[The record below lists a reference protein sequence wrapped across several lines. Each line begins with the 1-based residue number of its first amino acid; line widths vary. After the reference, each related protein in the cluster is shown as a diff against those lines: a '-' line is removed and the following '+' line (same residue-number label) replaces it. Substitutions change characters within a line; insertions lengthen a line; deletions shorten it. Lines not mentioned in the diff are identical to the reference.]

1 MGFFKSYIKGVF
13 YKAVYSNG
21 YYYVVGRFT
30 NDDSGLIMRLDENGN
45 VLFKRSLQVNNKK
58 TDITNMIVGND
69 GNIIICGTTALD
81 TFILKLSSSSGNI
94 IWIRKLDSNAG
105 RSSLAFRN
113 LEKINNN
120 RIVLITSK
128 DYGIVNIFSES
139 GDLILSKRLR
149 SINRSS
155 NRLLIRG
162 VYASPDGSKI
172 LFTCHDY
179 NSVHSDQGT
188 VLIVTDSNLNLLNS
202 LRIPQLSD
210 NLFEQDAAFVNNNEV
225 YFQGQI
231 GTNSEDSY
239 YLVKWN
245 INETLPTLNGIF
257 FPQKYAFSR
266 RDMLVQNNKIY
277 LSFIDELEDN
287 NDGVAIFDT
296 SFNLIEAN
304 GLDANG
310 DTNIN
315 LPNPST
321 GHLYPEISSFNG
333 NNLISLVNRI
343 QAILV
348 SNDQIDTC
356 ITVPRNI
363 TYSNY
368 SRTTIESITSIID
381 TSHAVVT
388 PTYTLGSYPNESIGI
403 HCDNTPEVDLE
414 LSTITASPTEIIA
427 NGTSTSVITVT
438 LKDADGNTIDP
449 SPYTV
454 NIDTTAGTWQTPVQT
469 TGNGVYTRILR
480 SSTTEETALLQFTVQ
495 GVGQG
500 EDTATVEFI
509 ELGAVIDIGDNTA
522 LQSPYL
528 YLQAAGSTGQES
540 TRGRHLR
547 WALRGVLGEKHLPK
561 GSYATS
567 NVNFNKPKDYVLIY
581 RAAYI
586 KKAVHL
592 NFIEHSPQV
601 VDNTNYLWIYRIGDK
616 DFNIRFSNTTKYNQ
630 ILTTTNPLSQ
640 SAQFLI
646 AYAGEILEIESTTGL
661 FFAVTCNFNAPFQ
674 NGDITAKIETLSVE
688 ADTPISNRIVSNR
701 HDLSGNFGNSLRLL
715 CENGK
720 VVRGYTTGLHV
731 GSIDFEFY
739 DVLINEINTT
749 TGWDELGDYALTLNT
764 NTAYEQ
770 LEPSPGDV
778 HGIWQRFND
787 DAYVNINNYHKRW
800 EGSVEAGDRN
810 IKQVVDKYISLS
822 NQATNPTAVESIPLG
837 NDPNDP
843 TDYVSISNLDLL
855 NIAANDY
862 HIARLLGL
870 GILDIDTPQSFQ
882 TKDKK
887 TGKQVSIQA
896 YKSPLYVY
904 VAEYYTVADLED
916 GLGKREVH
924 HLFMSLPTSDAT
936 SRLPLPVDLNAIVP
950 GLSIGGDS
958 SQGFPLT
965 DEDGYTHDGLSRYV
979 RLYNEALPE
988 DQINVPFFNS
998 NEYINLSAITDTVY
1012 GGVEYRMNL
1021 EGEWR
1026 KPELPRDIR
1035 YYNAVPQGEQ
1045 PHFESRFI
1053 IIPSDNNAY
1062 HTHRQ
1067 TVSGDHHYSS
1077 YGINWFSRATSSD
1090 SIVSINTLLRPQN
1103 PLLPPS
1109 NTMAHL
1115 IRSESPLLLTSAS
1128 EQARLSSI
1136 NPNGDRTLIRL
1147 SFDYHSYHE
1156 LKNHQ
1161 VPVDD
1166 PITNQTL
1173 VTDIN
1178 SIYPDGEEIFAEDI
1192 DIFFR
1197 NEVPNKV
1204 IGKAVTITDHS
1215 TEETLSLI
1223 QTGDYYIASTDQTV
1237 VPTVTPGTEDNY
1249 IGGFF
1254 VMGNDNYLIQAVT
1267 QSAQGPIFTVYKKEI
1282 TESIVNGGMPSDQT
1296 NGELVSPEI
1305 IGDGYFMAFENM
1317 QTPDNWGTPNPYTVK
1332 VKVGENWNVHR
1343 EVITLIDD
1351 DGVEDRYLEK
1361 TRGIWS
1367 NQNSNHTTIVS
1378 LDENGN
1384 VSAQNTGLYR
1394 ITFHGIQLNEHSQ
1407 YTENSVSVE
1416 WSGGIVRLFT
1426 EATITSGIP
1435 TGSRKVL
1442 PVLKIENVIRPGE
1455 TAPFN
1460 DLVVYAQDPAF
1471 DPTDTNYDAIQ
1482 TGVNIEANFYPG
1494 YKIYLYAD
1502 SGFGLTENNI
1512 LPDEGEGM
1520 RYSIFGFRGVDT
1532 DDDFVSRISIPAV
1545 MYAQELIE
1553 ALPPEQPEG
1562 GVYATRPDFYGRST
1576 YTFTTKY
1583 QHKPHGVLFYRTND
1597 EALLNS
1603 LYEKTTIQ
1611 QIREELALLGGNNEE
1626 YLTNRWENFLDFT
1639 QLEADGDYKVYPPVG
1654 VSNDGYK
1661 FPNPDKI
1668 SLYQWANIILGELGQ
1683 PLITESP
1690 GDLAVGDPKILNFV
1704 KGYIYNAFVPL
1715 AEIPILYQYLND
1727 SEYQPIAK
1735 KQVVYDRNG
1744 HTLPPVDPK
1753 TLGPDDET
1761 PEFDMAPM
1769 MKIIGNT
1776 PNETL
1781 FTDFTLDGT
1790 SNNLYFYGAKELS
1803 TQMKMSDF
1811 SPFLGPIKLVN
1822 TNAPETPEIKR
1833 IMPVLENEVL
1843 GITPSIQLEVNAYPS
1858 VQNIKKLTIY
1868 RSTNRLAAQSVRT
1881 MDIVKV
1887 IDLETENLLGSP
1899 IWTVT
1904 DAFEDLS
1911 EVPYGNPLFYRI
1923 TASREVEYA
1932 DKDGNVITEYAPSKS
1947 SKISASAIVEVVN
1960 PISPTLN
1967 YTSDPITDGSNELHN
1982 IVLEWN
1988 KTCFNGKYHLYKMNS
2003 NGNWNKIHELITND
2017 SVIQLSLLDTDLN
2030 SNSLV
2035 IINSDGVNVY
2045 HHFKVITENTSGM
2058 LSIEENILTIPNT
2071 STPNSAGIGS
2081 LTIGTTFTISN

>member
-1 MGFFKSYIKGVF
+1 MGFFKTYIQNTFIQGRI
-13 YKAVYSNG
+13 YEIVYSNS
-21 YYYVVGRFT
+21 YYFVIGNLFT
-30 NDDSGLIMRLDENGN
+30 NDDSSMIMKLDINGN
-45 VLFKRSLQVNNKK
+45 VIFKRSLKIEGVN
-58 TDITNMIVGND
+58 TLAFNMTVVND
-69 GNIIICGTTALD
+69 GNIIISGNLQGIGTNA
-81 TFILKLSSSSGNI
+81 FVLKLGYSSGNI
-94 IWIRKLDSNAG
+94 LWIKKLT
-105 RSSLAFRN
+105 SSFGNIGLSTYT
-113 LEKINNN
+113 EKINNN
-120 RIVLITSK
+120 RFVSLSLKASIVS
-128 DYGIVNIFSES
+128 IFSES
-139 GDLILSKRLR
+139 GDLIVSKRLW
-149 SINRSS
+149 SENS
-155 NRLLIRG
+155 LIGRG
-162 VYASPDGSKI
+162 VYSSLDGSKI
-172 LFTCHDY
+172 LFTCHDS
-179 NSVHSDQGT
+179 NSVDPDQGT

-210 NLFEQDAAFVNNNEV
+210 NLFEQDAAFINNNEIV
-225 YFQGQI
+225 FQGQI
-231 GTNSEDSY
+231 GTSSNASH
-239 YLVKWN
+239 YLIKWN
-245 INETLPTLNGIF
+245 INDSTPTLHGIF
-257 FPQKYAFSR
+257 FPAKYGFNHRSF
-266 RDMLVQNNKIY
+266 LFQNNKIY
-277 LSFIDELEDN
+277 LSFINILESN
-287 NDGVAIFDT
+287 KDGIAIFDT
-296 SFNLIEAN
+296 NLNFIEAN
-304 GLDANG
+304 GLDEDG
-310 DTNIN
+310 EININ
-315 LPNPST
+315 RSGRLNF
-321 GHLYPEISSFNG
+321 GVLSSNG
-333 NNLISLVNRI
+333 NELISVVEDLNS
-343 QAILV
+343 AILV

-363 TYSNY
+363 AYTDY
-368 SRTTIESITSIID
+368 SRTTIESIVSITDVSYAI
-381 TSHAVVT
+381 TT
-388 PTYTLGSYPNESIGI
+388 PTYTLGSYPNESISI
-403 HCDNTPEVDLE
+403 HCDDIPEVDLE

-438 LKDADGNTIDP
+438 LKDEDGVTIDS
-449 SPYTV
+449 SPYNVT
-454 NIDTTAGTWQTPVQT
+454 IDTTVGTWQTSVQT
-469 TGNGVYTRILR
+469 TGNGIYTRTLR

-509 ELGAVIDIGDNTA
+509 EPGSIINIKDNTA
-522 LQSPYL
+522 LQSPHL
-528 YLQAAGSTGQES
+528 YLQAAGSNGQES

-547 WALRGVLGEKHLPK
+547 WALRGALGEKHLPK

-567 NVNFNKPKDYVLIY
+567 NVNFNKPKDYVRIY
-581 RAAYI
+581 RAAYT
-586 KKAVHL
+586 KKVVHL

-616 DFNIRFSNTTKYNQ
+616 DFNVRFSNTIKYNQ
-630 ILTTTNPLSQ
+630 LLTTINPLSQ
-640 SAQFLI
+640 STEFLI
-646 AYAGEILEIESTTGL
+646 AYVGEILEIESATGL
-661 FFAVTCNFNAPFQ
+661 FFAATCNFNPAFSAIEP
-674 NGDITAKIETLSVE
+674 TARIETLSVE

-701 HDLSGNFGNSLRLL
+701 RNLSGNIGSSLRLL

-720 VVRGYTTGLHV
+720 IVRGYTTGLHI

-739 DVLINEINTT
+739 DVLINDINST

-764 NTAYEQ
+764 STAYKQ

-822 NQATNPTAVESIPLG
+822 NQAANPTAVESIPLG

-870 GILDIDTPQSFQ
+870 GILDISTPQSFQ
-882 TKDKK
+882 TKDNK
-887 TGKQVSIQA
+887 TGRQVSIQA

-916 GLGKREVH
+916 GQGKRDVH

-936 SRLPLPVDLNAIVP
+936 SRLPLPVDLNNIET
-950 GLSIGGDS
+950 GLSIGDMI
-958 SQGFPLT
+958 LT

-979 RLYNEALPE
+979 RLYNENLPE

-998 NEYINLSAITDTVY
+998 SNYINLSAITDTVY
-1012 GGVEYRMNL
+1012 GGLEYKMNL
-1021 EGEWR
+1021 EEEWR
-1026 KPELPRDIR
+1026 KPELPKDIR
-1035 YYNAVPQGEQ
+1035 YENAVPQGEQ
-1045 PHFESRFI
+1045 PHFESRFL

-1067 TVSGDHHYSS
+1067 RASGMHHYSS
-1077 YGINWFSRATSSD
+1077 YGINWFSRARSSG
-1090 SIVSINTLLRPQN
+1090 STVSINTLLRPKN

-1109 NTMAHL
+1109 NAAALL
-1115 IRSESPLLLTSAS
+1115 IRSESPLLLTSAH
-1128 EQARLSSI
+1128 EQNRLSEI
-1136 NPNGDRTLIRL
+1136 NLDEDRTLIRL

-1161 VPVDD
+1161 ISVDD
-1166 PITNQTL
+1166 SITNEELIADT
-1173 VTDIN
+1173 N
-1178 SIYPDGEEIFAEDI
+1178 SIYPDNDEIFAENI

-1197 NEVPNKV
+1197 NEVPNNI
-1204 IGKAVTITDHS
+1204 IGKALTVVDHNS
-1215 TEETLSLI
+1215 EETLSII
-1223 QTGDYYIASTDQTV
+1223 QTGDYFIASTGQTV

-1254 VMGNDNYLIQAVT
+1254 TMGTDNYLIQAVT
-1267 QSAQGPIFTVYKKEI
+1267 QSAQGPKFTVYKKEI
-1282 TESIVNGGMPSDQT
+1282 TESIVNGGMPSNQT

-1317 QTPDNWGTPNPYTVK
+1317 QTPDNWESPNPNSFKITV
-1332 VKVGENWNVHR
+1332 GNNWGIHR
-1343 EVITLIDD
+1343 EVITLVDD
-1351 DGVEDRYLEK
+1351 DGIEDRYLEK

-1367 NQNSNHTTIVS
+1367 DSGSNHTTIES

-1407 YTENSVSVE
+1407 YNENGVSVE
-1416 WSGGIVRLFT
+1416 WSSGIVRLFT
-1426 EATITSGIP
+1426 ESTVNSGIP

-1442 PVLKIENVIRPGE
+1442 PVLKIENVIRQGQ

-1460 DLVVYAQDPAF
+1460 DLVIYAQDGSF
-1471 DPTDTNYDAIQ
+1471 DPTDTDYDAIQ
-1482 TGVNIEANFYPG
+1482 TGNNIEANFYPG
-1494 YKIYLYAD
+1494 YKVYLYSD
-1502 SGFGLTENNI
+1502 PGFGLTENNI
-1512 LPDEGEGM
+1512 LPSEGEGM
-1520 RYSIFGFRGVDT
+1520 RYSIFGFRSHDT
-1532 DDDFVSRISIPAV
+1532 DDDFLSRISVPAV

-1603 LYEKTTIQ
+1603 LYEKATVRE
-1611 QIREELALLGGNNEE
+1611 IREQLSLLGGNNEE
-1626 YLTNRWENFLDFT
+1626 YLNNRWQNFMNFGE
-1639 QLEADGDYKVYPPVG
+1639 LETDGDYKVYPPVD

-1661 FPNPDKI
+1661 FPNPDKV
-1668 SLYQWANIILGELGQ
+1668 SLYEWANNILGELGQ

-1690 GDLAVGDPKILNFV
+1690 GDLAVGDPKILHFV
-1704 KGYIYNAFVPL
+1704 KGYIYNAFAPL

-1744 HTLPPVDPK
+1744 HILPPVDPK
-1753 TLGPDDET
+1753 TLGPDDEV

-1833 IMPVLENEVL
+1833 IMPVLANNIL
-1843 GITPSIQLEVNAYPS
+1843 GISPKIQLEINAYPT

-1887 IDLETENLLGSP
+1887 IDLETENLLGNP

-1932 DKDGNVITEYAPSKS
+1932 DKDGNIITEYAPSKS
-1947 SKISASAIVEVVN
+1947 SKISASAIVEVAN
-1960 PISPTLN
+1960 PISPTLS
-1967 YTSDPITDGSNELHN
+1967 YTSDPITDDSNELHN

-2003 NGNWNKIHELITND
+2003 NGNWNKIHELTTND
-2017 SVIQLSLLDTDLN
+2017 NVIQVPLLDTDLSQDN
-2030 SNSLV
+2030 LLV
-2035 IINSDGVNVY
+2035 VNNEGLNIY
-2045 HHFKVITENTSGM
+2045 HHFRVIAENTSGM
-2058 LSIEENILTIPNT
+2058 LSTQENILTIPNT
-2071 STPNSAGIGS
+2071 EISNSTGIGS
-2081 LTIGTTFTISN
+2081 ITIGSTFTISN